1 MRTCL
6 LLRIPLP
13 VGTGRYQIVSETNF
27 IENCRRSSISV
38 KLQKNSTF
46 TTVDTI
52 RKCFSVELLPLGL
65 VSSWQLL

>member
-27 IENCRRSSISV
+27 SENCRRSSISV
-38 KLQKNSTF
+38 KLQKNGTF

-52 RKCFSVELLPLGL
+52 RKCFSVELFPL
-65 VSSWQLL
+65 